1 VVRRTVN
8 ERVIETVA
16 HIDALILA
24 DADAGCNRPV
34 AEVELRPDWGVVGDK
49 HAGPGDRQLLIFA
62 RDAREA
68 IDAAAAPGLC
78 YGRFRENL
86 LVDGLDPGDLRP
98 GDVLMIGAT
107 RLRITAATKRCFPEC
122 TLALSECR
130 IRAHL
135 AFAAV
140 ITGGRVRRGDEIRLA

>member
-1 VVRRTVN
+1 M
-8 ERVIETVA
+8 IETVA
-16 HIDALILA
+16 HIVALILD

-62 RDAREA
+62 RHARDS
-68 IDAAAAPGLC
+68 IDGAAAPGLC
-78 YGRFRENL
+78 YARFRENI
-86 LVDGLDPGDLRP
+86 LVEGMNPGDLRP
-98 GDVLMIGAT
+98 GDVLVVGT
-107 RLRITAATKRCFPEC
+107 CRLRITEATKRCYPEC
-122 TLALSECR
+122 SLPPSECR

-140 ITGGRVRRGDEIRLA
+140 VTGGRVRRGDEIRLA